1 MKSYVLFILGVF
13 DTQKEIEYFTM
24 NVFGESPIVDNV
36 KYVIG
41 STPNLVVIFDSEME
55 RNEIIRLLPEYVINE
70 YVKFYFLFP
79 LDSMI
84 TVYLPEQLKDIMFK
98 PSDQMTIV
106 RLEKV
111 PKEFIEPNLDEI
123 LDKIKNF
130 GIDSLSLEEK
140 NFLDNFDIK

>member
-55 RNEIIRLLPEYVINE
+55 RDEIIRLLPEYVINE

-98 PSDQMTIV
+98 PSDHMTIV

-111 PKEFIEPNLDEI
+111 PKEFVEPNLDEI

-140 NFLDNFDIK
+140 NFLDNFDI

>member
-55 RNEIIRLLPEYVINE
+55 KDEIIRLLPEYIINE

-79 LDSMI
+79 MDSMI

-98 PSDQMTIV
+98 PSDQMTII

-111 PKEFIEPNLDEI
+111 PTGLFELNLDEI

-130 GIDSLSLEEK
+130 GIDSLTVEEK
-140 NFLDNFDIK
+140 NYLDNFEN

>member
-13 DTQKEIEYFTM
+13 DTQQEIEYFTM
-24 NVFGESPIVDNV
+24 NVFGGSPIVDNI

-55 RNEIIRLLPEYVINE
+55 KNEIIRLLPEYIINE

-98 PSDQMTIV
+98 PSDEMTIV
-106 RLEKV
+106 RLEKI
-111 PKEFIEPNLDEI
+111 PTQLFEPNLDDI

-130 GIDSLSLEEK
+130 GIDSLTIEEK
-140 NFLDNFDIK
+140 NFLDNFEN